1 MNYMGKN
8 VTKKEIISMEKLVS
22 SILTS
27 NNVLFMFL
35 GAVMI
40 FAMHAGFAFLE
51 VGSVRKKNQVNALV
65 KIITDWSIST
75 ITYFVIGFPLAYG
88 IHFLKSAD
96 KIASMGMIDSMPIPG
111 FDLMHFFFLLTFAAA
126 IPAIISGG
134 IAERAKFWP
143 QAIAGGIFAGVI
155 YPLFE
160 SMIWGQNQWFQNFIK
175 SFSGSVFHDYAGSV
189 VVHSIGGWLALPAIM
204 ILGPRLGR
212 YSKGASVSIPV
223 SNIPVLGLGSWI
235 LAIGWFGFNVMSA
248 QNFQSISSLVAI
260 NSLFA
265 MVGGVLFALVISRND
280 SVAIYNGALAGLIAV
295 CAGSDLFHPLGAF
308 FVGGIG
314 SAIFIK
320 MFTFETEVLKI
331 DDVLGVWPLHGVVGS
346 WGGIAAGIFGSKMFG
361 GIGGI
366 SFLAQLSGTFAA
378 IVFALVS
385 SFIVYLILDKTVG
398 VRISEMEEIVG
409 CDEAIHHTSA
419 YPEDASNEL
428 DVRKEIELLYAR
440 LDKLSRQV
448 V

>member
-1 MNYMGKN
+1 MGKN

-204 ILGPRLGR
+204 IL
-212 YSKGASVSIPV
+212 
-223 SNIPVLGLGSWI
+223 
-235 LAIGWFGFNVMSA
+235 
-248 QNFQSISSLVAI
+248 
-260 NSLFA
+260 
-265 MVGGVLFALVISRND
+265 
-280 SVAIYNGALAGLIAV
+280 
-295 CAGSDLFHPLGAF
+295 
-308 FVGGIG
+308 
-314 SAIFIK
+314 
-320 MFTFETEVLKI
+320 
-331 DDVLGVWPLHGVVGS
+331 
-346 WGGIAAGIFGSKMFG
+346 
-361 GIGGI
+361 
-366 SFLAQLSGTFAA
+366 
-378 IVFALVS
+378 
-385 SFIVYLILDKTVG
+385 
-398 VRISEMEEIVG
+398 
-409 CDEAIHHTSA
+409 
-419 YPEDASNEL
+419 
-428 DVRKEIELLYAR
+428 
-440 LDKLSRQV
+440 
-448 V
+448 